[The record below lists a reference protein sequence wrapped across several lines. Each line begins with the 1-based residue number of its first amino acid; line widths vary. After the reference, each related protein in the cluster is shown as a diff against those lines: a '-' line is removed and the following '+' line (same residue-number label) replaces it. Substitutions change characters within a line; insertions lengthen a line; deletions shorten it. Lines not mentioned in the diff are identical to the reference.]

1 MQYMLLIY
9 NEESALAN
17 MAPDKLGGVMAAYMA
32 YKQELE
38 KAGAFV
44 GGGQLQPVATARTVS
59 VRDGKPGVV
68 DGPFSETKEAL
79 GGYHLIQC
87 DSLHEAV
94 AWAEKAPGAKYG
106 RIEVRPLVQ
115 R

>member
-1 MQYMLLIY
+1 MQFMLLIY
-9 NEESALAN
+9 NEESALSG
-17 MAPDKLGGVMAAYMA
+17 MAPDQLGGVMAAYMA
-32 YKQELE
+32 YRQELE

-44 GGGQLQPVATARTVS
+44 GGGQLQPVASAKTVS
-59 VRDGKPGVV
+59 VRDCKASVV

-79 GGYHLIQC
+79 GGYHLIQA
-87 DSLHEAV
+87 DSLEDAV